1 MILIVR
7 LTFSTC
13 HSLRQMKIARA
24 IPNKL
29 DEIFMV
35 MMMKKVKVK
44 REYNYIFIYIPM
56 FLGASENSEM

>member
-1 MILIVR
+1 
-7 LTFSTC
+7 
-13 HSLRQMKIARA
+13 MKIARA

-56 FLGASENSEM
+56 FLEASENSEM

>member
-1 MILIVR
+1 
-7 LTFSTC
+7 
-13 HSLRQMKIARA
+13 MKIARA

-35 MMMKKVKVK
+35 MMMKKVK